1 MQTWRSFSSATAA
14 TPSPMAN
21 GRMLKGHGSA
31 TPLDQLRRAPH
42 CQGVPRRSFAR
53 LMAGGPDECSLS
65 VKPRRNKMR
74 LHACHVN
81 STTAAE
87 FCIMYKWIKRSTGL
101 RRATCRPP
109 VCHRTKEEQGENTA
123 MMMAMLIMIVM
134 LLLTSSLSLSMLL
147 LLPSFL

>member
-1 MQTWRSFSSATAA
+1 MLSCWFGRDRGGGCGASSWPGVSRLRQLHWVLGSGNQVPVAVGIRNSGRHHHANMEARSFSSATAA

-65 VKPRRNKMR
+65 VKPRPTRCVCMP
-74 LHACHVN
+74 AT
-81 STTAAE
+81 STPPRQQNFAS
-87 FCIMYKWIKRSTGL
+87 CISG
-101 RRATCRPP
+101 
-109 VCHRTKEEQGENTA
+109 
-123 MMMAMLIMIVM
+123 
-134 LLLTSSLSLSMLL
+134 
-147 LLPSFL
+147 